1 MINTYMDIP
10 GQTNKYNLDNIFE
23 IADVVKNNAKG
34 DKVKILEIGCAWGR
48 STWALM
54 DAFEDCEHHIIENWA
69 YAHHSNYNQVI
80 TEHHSYQLLKN
91 KGIDIQ
97 NQKKVWKFFVS
108 KHKNYKNITTMNSM
122 SSDDYISAFKD
133 NEFDFVFLDGS
144 HNYKTVIRELY
155 YFGSATVLYGD
166 DYRPTQPG
174 VVKAVHEFY
183 EDSIQYEKNQYL
195 QLQASSPNAYWCI
208 WNSDILGNM
217 CF

>member
-1 MINTYMDIP
+1 MIKEYMDIP
-10 GQTNKYNLDNIFE
+10 GQTTEYNLKNIYK

-54 DAFEDCEHHIIENWA
+54 DAFEDCEHHIIESWA
-69 YAHHSNYNQVI
+69 YGNHTDYNKTI
-80 TEHHSYQLLKN
+80 TEHHSYKLLKD

-97 NQKKVWKFFVS
+97 DQRKLWNFFVS

-122 SSDDYISAFKD
+122 TSDDYIRARKD
-133 NEFDFVFLDGS
+133 NKFDFVFFDGS
-144 HNYKTVIRELY
+144 HNYKTVIRELF
-155 YFGSATVLYGD
+155 YFRNATVLYGD

-183 EDSIQYEKNQYL
+183 ENSIRYAKNQDL
-195 QLQASSPNAYWCI
+195 QLQASAPNAYWCI
-208 WNSDILGNM
+208 WNSHLLGNM